1 MNVIERLKA
10 FLMNRTDEKEFR
22 VTMADL
28 DGLTRDGVANLNA
41 IIEGERR
48 LDGSS
53 GFRVDPACNAGEDIV
68 IHKDPAMVAKPEGGN
83 PGSNVYAGGMTDKR
97 ISDEPT
103 PGDNPF
109 RPRYRKLGPKEL
121 DHHDRIKL
129 QAMDLLTTF
138 RQIPMIRAQDGNTND
153 GEGAANIKLAQR
165 HLEDAV
171 YRAVK
176 ALTA

>member
-1 MNVIERLKA
+1 MNVVERLKA

-28 DGLTRDGVANLNA
+28 IGVSRDEVVNLNA
-41 IIEGERR
+41 IIERERR

-53 GFRVDPACNAGEDIV
+53 GFRVDPARNAGEDIV
-68 IHKDPAMVAKPEGGN
+68 IHKDPSMVAKPRGDNPGPNLYEGGN
-83 PGSNVYAGGMTDKR
+83 VDKR
-97 ISDEPT
+97 VSDERM

-109 RPRYRKLGPKEL
+109 RPRYRKLGSKEL

-138 RQIPMIRAQDGNTND
+138 RQIPTIRAQDGNTND

>member
-1 MNVIERLKA
+1 MNVVERLKA
-10 FLMNRTDEKEFR
+10 FLMNQTDEKEFR
-22 VTMADL
+22 ITMADL
-28 DGLTRDGVANLNA
+28 AGVTRDQIKNLN
-41 IIEGERR
+41 EMVERERR
-48 LDGSS
+48 LDGHS
-53 GFRVDPACNAGEDIV
+53 GFRVDPARSAGEDIV
-68 IHKDPAMVAKPEGGN
+68 IHKDPRMVPHLYEGGKE
-83 PGSNVYAGGMTDKR
+83 DKR
-97 ISDEPT
+97 VSDEPT

-109 RPRYRKLGPKEL
+109 RPRYRKLGSKEL
-121 DHHDRIKL
+121 DHHDKIKL

-138 RQIPMIRAQDGNTND
+138 RQIPTIRAQDGQTND